1 MNLLLGC
8 VIGLLV
14 GAASIPIYRRFVPPV
29 SLTRPRYVLVA
40 SLVGGVVGVIVG
52 WRVSSI
58 AALVSTLMITALFG
72 IISLVDWRT
81 RRIPNALNLGLLAW
95 ALVQI
100 AWLGQPTITSAGLGL
115 LVGGGLFLLL
125 AIIGRGA
132 MGLGDV
138 KLAGVLGALL
148 GFPLVLRAL
157 VVCVFAGGAV
167 ALYLIVSRRS
177 KASGTM
183 AYGPY
188 LALGGW
194 ITAVGMLLKL
204 WV

>member
-8 VIGLLV
+8 AIGLLGGV
-14 GAASIPIYRRFVPPV
+14 GVILISRRFVPTASP
-29 SLTRPRYVLVA
+29 LRPRYILVSA
-40 SLVGGVVGVIVG
+40 LAGGALGVVAG
-52 WRVSSI
+52 WRASSI
-58 AALVSTLMITALFG
+58 AALASALVITALLV

-81 RRIPNALNLGLLAW
+81 RRIPNALNLALLAW
-95 ALVQI
+95 SLVQI

-115 LVGGGLFLLL
+115 LVSGGLFLLL
-125 AIIGRGA
+125 ALIGRGA

-157 VVCVFAGGAV
+157 VVGVFAGGAV
-167 ALYLIVSRRS
+167 ALCIILSRRS
-177 KASGTM
+177 KAKSTM

-194 ITAVGMLLKL
+194 VTALGMLLNL
-204 WV
+204 WR